1 MDQINILQSHQW
13 DIYNRDL
20 LQLINLVTKNNL
32 REFVGSLEAAQ
43 GWNHDYNN
51 KRYHDT
57 YPDEKYGSR
66 KILLYK

>member
-20 LQLINLVTKNNL
+20 LQLINLVTKNNS
-32 REFVGSLEAAQ
+32 REFVGSLEAVQ

-51 KRYHDT
+51 
-57 YPDEKYGSR
+57 
-66 KILLYK
+66 